1 MDVLFWG
8 GRGWGGSIPG
18 EGTGYQQEEGSG
30 ACEAVQCRPARGEDW
45 VSHVGGFHRGA
56 PDWGT
61 AAPLRERRMSAS
73 LSDERVSSPA

>member
-1 MDVLFWG
+1 MDVLFRG
-8 GRGWGGSIPG
+8 GRGLGGSIPG

-45 VSHVGGFHRGA
+45 VSYVGGFHRGA